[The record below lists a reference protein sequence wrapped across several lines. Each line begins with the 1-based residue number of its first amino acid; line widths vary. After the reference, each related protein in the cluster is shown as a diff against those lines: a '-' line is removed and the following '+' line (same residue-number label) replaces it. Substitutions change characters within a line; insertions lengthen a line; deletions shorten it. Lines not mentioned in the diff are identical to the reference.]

1 MSNLLKLLQPQNY
14 KSKLKL
20 YCKDSKLEVIKFAQ
34 VNNKPYISRIIIID
48 KL

>member
-1 MSNLLKLLQPQNY
+1 MNNLLKLLQPPNY

-34 VNNKPYISRIIIID
+34 VDNKPYICRIKIEE
-48 KL
+48 L